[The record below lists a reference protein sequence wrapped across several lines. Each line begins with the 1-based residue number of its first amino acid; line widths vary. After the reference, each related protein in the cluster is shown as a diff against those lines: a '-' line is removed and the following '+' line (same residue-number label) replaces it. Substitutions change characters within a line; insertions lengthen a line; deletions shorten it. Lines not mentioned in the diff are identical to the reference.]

1 MSQNLPEQAKLKI
14 LVVDDHELMLGG
26 TTDVLRRQYSEAEIF
41 TAQTGES
48 ALHQVE
54 RFQPELVV
62 MDLSIPETPGET
74 ARTEIGIS
82 YLRNLMS
89 KYPNLNLVVL
99 STYVKALVRIKP
111 EIDTHQG
118 GFTVVDKALSSK
130 DMLTRVDLA
139 LQGVTHTKDLKMP
152 LGEVK
157 PEWLT
162 VINLAFQEGLTDK
175 TIAERMRVAERTV
188 RHYWTK
194 VQDVLGVYPEDGKSL
209 RIQTEMRA
217 REEGFID

>member
-1 MSQNLPEQAKLKI
+1 MSHSLPEQAKLKI

-26 TTDVLRRQYSEAEIF
+26 TIDVLRRQYGEAEII

-48 ALHQVE
+48 ALNQVE
-54 RFQPELVV
+54 EFQPELVV
-62 MDLSIPETPGET
+62 MDLSIPQTAGET
-74 ARTEIGIS
+74 ARTETGLS
-82 YLRNLMS
+82 CLKTLM
-89 KYPNLNLVVL
+89 KNYPSLNLVVL

-111 EIDTHQG
+111 DIDAHQG

-130 DMLTRVDLA
+130 DMLTRLDLA

-152 LGEVK
+152 MGEVK

-175 TIAERMRVAERTV
+175 KIAEQMSVAERTV
-188 RHYWTK
+188 RH
-194 VQDVLGVYPEDGKSL
+194 
-209 RIQTEMRA
+209 
-217 REEGFID
+217 